1 MGVKVSGSARFTG
14 TAENDLFSVP
24 GAYVAYLRRLSVTN
38 ESTALAT
45 VTVRFYNG
53 TAGKVVLTLSVAAGE
68 TVVLAEGEL
77 PIEGCPTRITVAST
91 QAPYSVDYS
100 VELE

>member
-14 TAENDLFSVP
+14 TAESELFSVP
-24 GAYVAYLRRLSVTN
+24 GAYVAYLKRLQVTN
-38 ESTALAT
+38 EGAALAT

-53 TAGKVVLTLSVAAGE
+53 ATGKVVLTLSVAAGA
-68 TVVLAEGEL
+68 TVVLAEDEL
-77 PIEGCPTRITVAST
+77 PNEGCPTRITVAST